1 MAILDQVKNG
11 LIVSC
16 QALDEE
22 PLHGPMLMAAMARAA
37 ALGGAVAI
45 RTNGYQEVE
54 VIKKITGLPVIGLK
68 KVVNSEEEMCITPT
82 FAHAKALALAG
93 AGMVAVDV
101 RQNRPFGEP
110 VEALLPKIRQELG
123 VAVLADCQTLED
135 AKNAQRIGVDAVAPT
150 FGFGTNS
157 IGTEPDF
164 ALLKAMIKLGL
175 PVIAE
180 GGFWEPQQVVK
191 AFELGCW
198 SVVVGSAI
206 TRPLEITKRFVQALK
221 AAKIA
226 PDVART
232 TRP

>member
-1 MAILDQVKNG
+1 MHYPDL
-11 LIVSC
+11 
-16 QALDEE
+16 
-22 PLHGPMLMAAMARAA
+22 
-37 ALGGAVAI
+37 
-45 RTNGYQEVE
+45 
-54 VIKKITGLPVIGLK
+54 
-68 KVVNSEEEMCITPT
+68 
-82 FAHAKALALAG
+82 AHAKALLG
-93 AGMVAVDV
+93 RCRDRCGGCTL
-101 RQNRPFGEP
+101 NRPFGEP

-175 PVIAE
+175 RVIAE

-198 SVVVGSAI
+198 SVVVGSASPGLW
-206 TRPLEITKRFVQALK
+206 T
-221 AAKIA
+221 
-226 PDVART
+226 
-232 TRP
+232 